1 MTIPPQIID
10 NERIKLVDFLV
21 NLLKDNPNTNLD
33 IATAFFNIKA
43 FEMVKDYIKG
53 VKRFRL
59 LLGKAPE
66 IKSDRT
72 LGEELLRII
81 KEEVEGLE
89 LSKENEDNVKT
100 FIEFLKKPNVEV
112 RIYDKQFL
120 HGKTFI
126 FDNAVVIGSSNFTP
140 AGLTH
145 NTELNTWLQEAQA
158 EYVRKNWFEKFW
170 QEARDF
176 KKELIDL
183 LEASRFGSK
192 EYSPYEV
199 FIKVIYELQKE
210 DIKEQERLEER
221 DGIIPSKVE
230 LSEFQEDAVVRIK
243 SRLRKYGG
251 VIIAD
256 SVGLGKTWIAKK
268 IIEEFGFYKRKN
280 FLVICPAQLRR
291 MWSEEIKSMMLPANV
306 MSLEELASENF
317 LEKAM
322 ETTSGHLE
330 DVELVIVDESHNLR
344 NPLSNRWEN
353 FYTLVWEHI
362 AKKNKRPYI
371 MFLTATPINNT
382 IWDLYWQIMLL
393 VGMDRTAFI
402 KEGIPDLFK
411 FFKKVDAI
419 GDATLLNDLLN
430 EISIRRTRDYIK
442 KNYPNATIKGK
453 KITFPER
460 VLENIDYKLD
470 EAYNGMY
477 KRIAKAITEEL
488 TMACYQLLKYKKVE
502 KLTPE
507 EEWELNRM
515 IALSGILKTIFLKRL
530 ESSVEAFRISIRTH
544 IRFLQKLKE
553 YMKEGKLL
561 TKQAFNKYIVHLDEE
576 IEKFE
581 DKLQRFEVEEYRIE
595 ELFSDIDKDI
605 EILKEI
611 LNSVEKITPD
621 KDAKLNTVKKKLLEL
636 SKRGQIILFT
646 YYEDTLNYIWR
657 QLKSSKEFKKL
668 RIEKISGST
677 STRERI
683 RIEKELSERNIDIL
697 LSTDVLS
704 EGTNLQSAQ
713 IVINYDL
720 HWNPMR
726 MLQRA
731 GRIDRIGSPYRK
743 IFVCNVF
750 PEDELENLLK
760 LVHIL
765 QTKIA
770 KIDEAIGLDQRILGE
785 EIHPKVFGIIRRI
798 RMCDT
803 KILDELDEMSFGGG
817 EKFYQPIKDFIKR
830 QGFEELRR
838 IEKIPYG
845 IYSGLK
851 KGKIRG
857 IFFYYKYSDLFHFW
871 YLYDIERERFLTN
884 KSEIIDFISCPP
896 NEKRVIPEF
905 FQKVYEINNLVIRKI
920 EESYKEFEQEQKV
933 DTELVRIV
941 KDRSSRFIRDMIKE
955 IEICIDEY
963 LSEHPEDRDIVL
975 LWDTT
980 RNKLLTISL
989 TKRRLQ
995 ILRKM
1000 WRNYKKSGNW
1010 KKLINDIWN
1019 FVKQLSSKRRIEIPP
1034 FERNKLKLVAIDFI
1048 S

>member
-10 NERIKLVDFLV
+10 NERIKLLDFIV
-21 NLLKDNPNTNLD
+21 GILKDSPNTNLD

-43 FEMVKDYIKG
+43 FEMIKDYVKG
-53 VKRFRL
+53 IKRFRL

-66 IKSDRT
+66 IKSDKT

-100 FIEFLKKPNVEV
+100 FIEFLKKSNVEV

-120 HGKTFI
+120 HGKAFI
-126 FDNAVVIGSSNFTP
+126 FDKAVIIGSSNFTP

-145 NTELNTWLQEAQA
+145 NTELNSVHLEAQA

-176 KKELIDL
+176 KEELIEL

-192 EYSPYEV
+192 EYTPYEV
-199 FIKVIYELQKE
+199 FIKVLYELQKE
-210 DIKEQERLEER
+210 DILEQEKMEER
-221 DGIIPSKVE
+221 EGAISSKVE
-230 LSEFQEDAVVRIK
+230 LSEFQEDAVIRVK
-243 SRLRKYGG
+243 SRLKKYGG

-268 IIEEFGFYKRKN
+268 IIEEFGFYERKN
-280 FLVICPAQLRR
+280 FLVICPPQLRK
-291 MWSEEIKSMMLPANV
+291 MWSDEIKSIMLPANV
-306 MSLEELASENF
+306 MSLEELASEKF
-317 LEKAM
+317 LEKAN
-322 ETTSGHLE
+322 EITSGHLE

-353 FYTLVWEHI
+353 FYNLVWEHI
-362 AKKNKRPYI
+362 AKKGKRPYLI
-371 MFLTATPINNT
+371 FLTATPINNT
-382 IWDLYWQIMLL
+382 IWDLYWQIMLI

-402 KEGIPDLFK
+402 KEGISDLFK
-411 FFKKVDAI
+411 FFKEVDKR

-430 EISIRRTRDYIK
+430 EISIRRTREYIK

-460 VLENIDYKLD
+460 ILENIEYKLG
-470 EAYNGMY
+470 ETYRGMY
-477 KRIAKAITEEL
+477 KKIAKTIAEDL

-502 KLTPE
+502 KLSKE
-507 EEWELNRM
+507 EEWELNGM

-530 ESSVEAFRISIRTH
+530 ESSVEAFRISVRTH
-544 IRFLQKLKE
+544 IHFLQKLKE
-553 YMKEGKLL
+553 YMKKGKLL
-561 TKQAFNKYIVHLDEE
+561 TKSTFNKYIMCLDEE

-581 DKLQRFEVEEYRIE
+581 DRLEKFNPNEYNID

-605 EILKEI
+605 KILKEI
-611 LNSVEKITPD
+611 LKSVEEITPE
-621 KDAKLNTVKKKLLEL
+621 KDAKLNVVKKKLLEL
-636 SKRGQIILFT
+636 SKKGQIILFT
-646 YYEDTLNYIWR
+646 YYEDTLNYIWN
-657 QLKSSKEFKKL
+657 QLQNSKEFKKL
-668 RIEKISGST
+668 KIEKISGST

-683 RIEKELSERNIDIL
+683 RIEKDLLAKKIDIL

-704 EGTNLQSAQ
+704 EGTNLQSARI
-713 IVINYDL
+713 IVNYDL
-720 HWNPMR
+720 HWNPTR

-731 GRIDRIGSPYRK
+731 GRIDRIGSPYKK
-743 IFVCNVF
+743 IFVFNVF
-750 PEDELENLLK
+750 PEDELESLLK
-760 LVHIL
+760 LVQIL
-765 QTKIA
+765 QTKIT
-770 KIDEAIGLDQRILGE
+770 KIDEAIGLDQKILGE
-785 EIHPKVFGIIRRI
+785 EIHPKVFGIIRKI

-803 KILDELDEMSFGGG
+803 KILDELDEMAFGGG
-817 EKFYQPIKDFIKR
+817 EKFYQPIKDFMKR
-830 QGFEELRR
+830 RGLEELKR

-845 IYSGLK
+845 IHSGLK
-851 KGKIRG
+851 KGIRG

-871 YLYDIERERFLTN
+871 YLYDIENKKFITN
-884 KSEIIDFISCPP
+884 KSEIIDFISCSP

-905 FQKVYEINNLVIRKI
+905 SQKVYEINARVIQKI
-920 EESYKEFEQEQKV
+920 EENYKEFEQEQKV

-941 KDRSSRFIRDMIKE
+941 KDKSSRFIRDVIKE
-955 IEICIDEY
+955 VEICIDEH
-963 LSEHPEDRDIVL
+963 LIEHPDDQDVIS
-975 LWDTT
+975 LWDNA

-989 TKRRLQ
+989 TKKRLQ
-995 ILRKM
+995 ILRKI
-1000 WRNYKKSGNW
+1000 WKKYKKTGDW
-1010 KKLINDIWN
+1010 KQLIREIWN
-1019 FVKQLSSKRRIEIPP
+1019 FVKQLSSRKRTEIPQ
-1034 FERNKLKLVAIDFI
+1034 FEKNKLKLVAIDFI

>member
-33 IATAFFNIKA
+33 IATAFFNVKA
-43 FEMVKDYIKG
+43 FEMVKDYVKG

-66 IKSDRT
+66 IKSDKT

-100 FIEFLKKPNVEV
+100 FIEFLKRPNVEV

-170 QEARDF
+170 EDAKDF
-176 KKELIDL
+176 KKELIEL
-183 LEASRFGSK
+183 LEASRFGSR
-192 EYSPYEV
+192 EYTPYEV

-210 DIKEQERLEER
+210 DIKEQEMLEER
-221 DGIIPSKVE
+221 DGVIPSKVE

-256 SVGLGKTWIAKK
+256 SVGLGKTWITKK

-317 LEKAM
+317 LKKAM
-322 ETTSGHLE
+322 EITSGHLE
-330 DVELVIVDESHNLR
+330 DVELVVVDESHNLR

-362 AKKNKRPYI
+362 AKKNKRLYI

-382 IWDLYWQIMLL
+382 IWDLYWQIMLI

-402 KEGIPDLFK
+402 REGIPDLFK
-411 FFKKVDAI
+411 FFKKVDAA

-460 VLENIDYKLD
+460 ILENIDYKLD

-477 KRIAKAITEEL
+477 KRIAKTIAEEL

-544 IRFLQKLKE
+544 IHFLQKLKE
-553 YMKEGKLL
+553 YMKKGKLL
-561 TKQAFNKYIVHLDEE
+561 TKPAFNKYIMHLDEE

-581 DKLQRFEVEEYRIE
+581 DKLQTFNAEEYKIE

-605 EILKEI
+605 EILEEV
-611 LNSVEKITPD
+611 LDSVEKITPE
-621 KDAKLNTVKKKLLEL
+621 KDAKLNIVKKKLLEL
-636 SKRGQIILFT
+636 SERGQIILFT
-646 YYEDTLNYIWR
+646 YYEDTLNYIWK
-657 QLKSSKEFKKL
+657 QLQSSKEFKKL

-731 GRIDRIGSPYRK
+731 GRIDRIGSPYEK

-750 PEDELENLLK
+750 PEDELESLLR

-765 QTKIA
+765 QTKIT

-798 RMCDT
+798 RMRDT
-803 KILDELDEMSFGGG
+803 KILDELDEMTFGGG

-830 QGFEELRR
+830 QGLEELKR

-851 KGKIRG
+851 KGRIRG
-857 IFFYYKYSDLFHFW
+857 IFFYFKYLDVFHFW
-871 YLYDIERERFLTN
+871 YLYDIERKNFLTN
-884 KSEIIDFISCPP
+884 KSEIIDFISCSP

-905 FQKVYEINNLVIRKI
+905 
-920 EESYKEFEQEQKV
+920 
-933 DTELVRIV
+933 
-941 KDRSSRFIRDMIKE
+941 
-955 IEICIDEY
+955 
-963 LSEHPEDRDIVL
+963 
-975 LWDTT
+975 
-980 RNKLLTISL
+980 
-989 TKRRLQ
+989 
-995 ILRKM
+995 
-1000 WRNYKKSGNW
+1000 
-1010 KKLINDIWN
+1010 
-1019 FVKQLSSKRRIEIPP
+1019 
-1034 FERNKLKLVAIDFI
+1034 
-1048 S
+1048 

>member
-1 MTIPPQIID
+1 
-10 NERIKLVDFLV
+10 
-21 NLLKDNPNTNLD
+21 
-33 IATAFFNIKA
+33 
-43 FEMVKDYIKG
+43 
-53 VKRFRL
+53 
-59 LLGKAPE
+59 
-66 IKSDRT
+66 
-72 LGEELLRII
+72 
-81 KEEVEGLE
+81 
-89 LSKENEDNVKT
+89 
-100 FIEFLKKPNVEV
+100 
-112 RIYDKQFL
+112 
-120 HGKTFI
+120 
-126 FDNAVVIGSSNFTP
+126 
-140 AGLTH
+140 
-145 NTELNTWLQEAQA
+145 
-158 EYVRKNWFEKFW
+158 
-170 QEARDF
+170 
-176 KKELIDL
+176 
-183 LEASRFGSK
+183 
-192 EYSPYEV
+192 
-199 FIKVIYELQKE
+199 
-210 DIKEQERLEER
+210 
-221 DGIIPSKVE
+221 
-230 LSEFQEDAVVRIK
+230 
-243 SRLRKYGG
+243 
-251 VIIAD
+251 
-256 SVGLGKTWIAKK
+256 
-268 IIEEFGFYKRKN
+268 
-280 FLVICPAQLRR
+280 
-291 MWSEEIKSMMLPANV
+291 
-306 MSLEELASENF
+306 
-317 LEKAM
+317 
-322 ETTSGHLE
+322 
-330 DVELVIVDESHNLR
+330 
-344 NPLSNRWEN
+344 
-353 FYTLVWEHI
+353 
-362 AKKNKRPYI
+362 
-371 MFLTATPINNT
+371 
-382 IWDLYWQIMLL
+382 
-393 VGMDRTAFI
+393 
-402 KEGIPDLFK
+402 
-411 FFKKVDAI
+411 
-419 GDATLLNDLLN
+419 
-430 EISIRRTRDYIK
+430 
-442 KNYPNATIKGK
+442 
-453 KITFPER
+453 
-460 VLENIDYKLD
+460 
-470 EAYNGMY
+470 
-477 KRIAKAITEEL
+477 
-488 TMACYQLLKYKKVE
+488 
-502 KLTPE
+502 
-507 EEWELNRM
+507 
-515 IALSGILKTIFLKRL
+515 
-530 ESSVEAFRISIRTH
+530 
-544 IRFLQKLKE
+544 
-553 YMKEGKLL
+553 MKEGKLL

-646 YYEDTLNYIWR
+646 YYEDTLNYIWK

-905 FQKVYEINNLVIRKI
+905 FQKVYEINNLVIQKI

-941 KDRSSRFIRDMIKE
+941 KDRSSRFIRDIIKE

-1010 KKLINDIWN
+1010 KKLISEIWN

>member
-100 FIEFLKKPNVEV
+100 FIEFLKRPNVEV

-221 DGIIPSKVE
+221 EEITPSKVE

-442 KNYPNATIKGK
+442 KNYPNATIKGR

-477 KRIAKAITEEL
+477 KRIAKAIAEEL

-646 YYEDTLNYIWR
+646 YYEDTLNYIWK

-941 KDRSSRFIRDMIKE
+941 KDRSSRFIRDIIKE

-1010 KKLINDIWN
+1010 KKLISEIWN

-1034 FERNKLKLVAIDFI
+1034 FERSKLKLVAIDFI

>member
-830 QGFEELRR
+830 QGFEELKR

-1034 FERNKLKLVAIDFI
+1034 FERSKLKLVAIDFI

>member
-100 FIEFLKKPNVEV
+100 FIEFLKRPNVEV

-210 DIKEQERLEER
+210 DIKEQERLEKREE
-221 DGIIPSKVE
+221 ITPSKVE

-646 YYEDTLNYIWR
+646 YYEDTLNYIWNH
-657 QLKSSKEFKKL
+657 LKSSKEFKKL

-830 QGFEELRR
+830 QGFEELKR

-905 FQKVYEINNLVIRKI
+905 FQKVYEINNLVIQKI

-1010 KKLINDIWN
+1010 KKLISEIWN

-1034 FERNKLKLVAIDFI
+1034 FERSKLKLVAIDFI